1 MFDIRYRYLFL
12 TDTGDDCPMDSR
24 ALEIEQRRRKQPLA
38 ELERKHLKAIR
49 RKGKLFT
56 VEHLDY
62 AYVWAEDMA
71 QFLSTAAARNLA
83 EVPMNLF
90 RTCPCPKQPPESCHR
105 CDGREQKRPGRT
117 NRLPCENSAG
127 EPGLCAFVLPNEH
140 LDARALPATGSMPRS
155 RGTVH

>member
-12 TDTGDDCPMDSR
+12 TDTGDGCPMDSR
-24 ALEIEQRRRKQPLA
+24 TREIEQRRRKQPLA
-38 ELERKHLKAIR
+38 ELERKYLKAIR

-71 QFLSTAAARNLA
+71 QFLSTAAALNLA

-90 RTCPCPKQPPESCHR
+90 ENVPLPE
-105 CDGREQKRPGRT
+105 
-117 NRLPCENSAG
+117 
-127 EPGLCAFVLPNEH
+127 
-140 LDARALPATGSMPRS
+140 ATA
-155 RGTVH
+155 